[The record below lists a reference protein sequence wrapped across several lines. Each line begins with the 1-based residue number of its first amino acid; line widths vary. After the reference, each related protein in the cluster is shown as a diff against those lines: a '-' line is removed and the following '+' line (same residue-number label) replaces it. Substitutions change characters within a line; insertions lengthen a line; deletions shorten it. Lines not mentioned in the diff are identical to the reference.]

1 MHGTHHLPRRPRP
14 GEERTNPATKPDP
27 TGPVADVLRGVE
39 ALPKSGA
46 SFNRT
51 RQIPVTVAYEFYHK
65 LMEFP
70 TVQARIDYIAEC
82 YARGE
87 KILVGKAHD
96 EVCDAL
102 RVDFNFGERDDYD
115 WLIENVLDHEIDLET
130 LNKMPSWE
138 VALLVQ
144 YSDLEPDE
152 IRVAQLHARE
162 SEIRRGV
169 LKTTR
174 TVVDLLG
181 LTEEEIE
188 YAIDLATQEVFDSD
202 SGWHTEGILEFEAN
216 NAWWIVFQITDTG
229 RSTDYTIRVEPPQT
243 LEALVSPED
252 SVNTGK
258 NYQTNYDKAETGQAL
273 RAREH
278 VQQAAPDAEKTGP
291 ASVA

>member
-1 MHGTHHLPRRPRP
+1 M
-14 GEERTNPATKPDP
+14 
-27 TGPVADVLRGVE
+27 
-39 ALPKSGA
+39 
-46 SFNRT
+46 
-51 RQIPVTVAYEFYHK
+51 AYEFYDK
-65 LMEFP
+65 LMALP
-70 TVQARIDYIAEC
+70 TVQARIDYIGEC

-87 KILVGKAHD
+87 EILVGKDHD

-102 RVDFNFGERDDYD
+102 GVDFWFGETDDYD
-115 WLIENVLDHEIDLET
+115 WSIDRVLDHEIDLEA

-216 NAWWIVFQITDTG
+216 NAWRIVFQITSKGLSADC
-229 RSTDYTIRVEPPQT
+229 TIRVEPPET
-243 LEALVSPED
+243 LEALVSPETVVD
-252 SVNTGK
+252 PGW
-258 NYQTNYDKAETGQAL
+258 NYLTDYDKFETRHRSRTQDNVETAASQNAESRPNPEG
-273 RAREH
+273 
-278 VQQAAPDAEKTGP
+278 
-291 ASVA
+291 